1 MANYYDILG
10 VARNASE
17 KEIRQAFRKLARQYH
32 PDVNPGDAAAE
43 EKFKE
48 INEAYSVL
56 SDAESRPKYDRYG
69 DNWKHAE
76 QFEQSPAASG
86 GVRFHWSDGGAGGGP
101 RDFSRVWDSGTRW
114 DAAGRGGAS
123 GFGGLFDD
131 LVGGINSGF
140 RPAPAEIPAE
150 VTLEEAFHGATRRLN
165 SQHGRRLEVKIP
177 PGVDTGSRIHLA
189 PGGEQDADLYVV
201 VTVQPHARYRRQGRD
216 LHTEVD
222 LPLVDAVLGGE
233 LSVPTLS
240 GAVALTVPPNTPNE
254 RRFRLSGQ
262 GMPALSGGGGRG
274 DLYATV
280 KVKLPEAFDEE
291 GLAYFRKLRETDAP
305 SGATAA

>member
-1 MANYYDILG
+1 MANYYDVLG
-10 VARNASE
+10 VARNASD

-56 SDAESRPKYDRYG
+56 SDGEARPKYDRYG

-76 QFEQSPAASG
+76 QFEQAEAAST
-86 GVRFHWSDGGAGGGP
+86 GVRFHWSGDGP
-101 RDFSRVWDSGTRW
+101 RDYSRVWETGGLGNSG
-114 DAAGRGGAS
+114 GRGGVG

-131 LVGGINSGF
+131 LMGGFNSGF
-140 RPAPAEIPAE
+140 RPAPVEIPAE

-189 PGGEQDADLYVV
+189 PGGEQEADLYVV
-201 VTVQPHARYRRQGRD
+201 VTVQPHNRYRRQGRD
-216 LHTEVD
+216 LHTDAE

-233 LSVPTLS
+233 LSVPTLA

-254 RRFRLSGQ
+254 RRFRLAGQ
-262 GMPALSGGGGRG
+262 GMPTLAGGGRG

-280 KVKLPEAFDEE
+280 KVKLPAAFDEE
-291 GLAYFRKLRETDAP
+291 GLAYFRKLREAGSPPGGGD
-305 SGATAA
+305 GAAAGY